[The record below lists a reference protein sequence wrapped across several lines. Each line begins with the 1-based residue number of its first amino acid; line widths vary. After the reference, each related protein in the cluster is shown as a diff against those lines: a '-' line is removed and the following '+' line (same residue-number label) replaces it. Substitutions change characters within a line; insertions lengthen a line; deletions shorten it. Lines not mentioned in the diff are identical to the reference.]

1 MATTDDPE
9 LTERRGPYADGPPA
23 EDLVVEIP
31 SLDGFGLA
39 EVRRIVVVV
48 LVLVGSVAF
57 RIVRDLRRLRPPL
70 RASIA
75 ALASE
80 GVVDG
85 FERLGPTFVK
95 VGQLIASAPG
105 VFPPVLADAALRC
118 LDDVP
123 PFDGGTARRVVEED
137 LGAPVHELF
146 ASFDERPLA
155 AASIGQ
161 VHGCTLRDGRQAVVK
176 LQRPGIRE
184 RMTTDLRILHRLA
197 VVLHRRTATGRNAN
211 AVGLIEDL
219 HTNTCREL
227 VPALEAHRQ
236 DRYRKALAASG
247 DNPGITVPEVYWDHC
262 GPRVICMERMR
273 GVPLDDFA
281 AIRSRGADGALVLRR
296 VVKAWLEA
304 CVVDGLFHGDVHA
317 GNVWLLDD
325 GRASFLDFG
334 IMGELDEPWR
344 DLIRSLF
351 LSTAIDGD
359 FSHLARSFKA
369 VGAFPDDV
377 GSDEEVGLRMQLV
390 FGPIVD
396 APLLEVSLGAVLKNV
411 VDLMDRYSAGAGTP
425 KELLLVIKQ
434 LLYFER
440 YAAELAPDWT
450 IAKDLYLVRNLFP
463 TEVAARVAELGI
475 TLPD

>member
-1 MATTDDPE
+1 MTATDDPE
-9 LTERRGPYADGPPA
+9 LTPGRGRYADGPPA
-23 EDLVVEIP
+23 DDLVVEVP
-31 SLDGFGLA
+31 SLEGFGVA

-48 LVLVGSVAF
+48 AVLVVAVIGRIAADVVHRRRVAWGSM
-57 RIVRDLRRLRPPL
+57 
-70 RASIA
+70 A

-80 GVVDG
+80 GAVDG

-118 LDDVP
+118 LDEVP
-123 PFDGGTARRVVEED
+123 PFDGATARAVVEED
-137 LGAPVHELF
+137 LGVPIDLLF
-146 ASFDERPLA
+146 SFFDERPLA

-161 VHGCTLRDGRQAVVK
+161 VHGCTLRDGREAVVK
-176 LQRPGIRE
+176 LQRPDIRAQ
-184 RMTTDLRILHRLA
+184 MTTDLRILHRFA
-197 VVLHRRTATGRNAN
+197 GVLHRRTATGRNAN

-236 DRYRKALAASG
+236 DRYRKALAAG
-247 DNPGITVPEVYWDHC
+247 GNVGVTVPRVHWDHC
-262 GPRVICMERMR
+262 GPRVICMERMW
-273 GVPLDDFA
+273 GVPLDDFE
-281 AIRSRGADGALVLRR
+281 AIRARGADGALILRR

-304 CVVDGLFHGDVHA
+304 CVTEGLFHGDVHA
-317 GNVWLLDD
+317 GNLWLLND

-351 LSTAIDGD
+351 RSTAIDGD

-369 VGAFPDDV
+369 VGAFPADV

-390 FGPIVD
+390 FGPVVD
-396 APLLEVSLGAVLKNV
+396 APLLDVSLGTVLKNV
-411 VDLMDRYSAGAGTP
+411 VDLMDQYSGGAGTP
-425 KELLLVIKQ
+425 KELLLIIKQ

-440 YAAELAPDWT
+440 YAAELAPEWV

-463 TEVAARVAELGI
+463 AEVEARVAERGL

>member
-1 MATTDDPE
+1 M
-9 LTERRGPYADGPPA
+9 
-23 EDLVVEIP
+23 VEIP
-31 SLDGFGLA
+31 SLDGFGLP
-39 EVRRIVVVV
+39 ELRRVVVV
-48 LVLVGSVAF
+48 VAVLVSAVA
-57 RIVRDLRRLRPPL
+57 VRLARDAGRLRRGRS
-70 RASIA
+70 AIA
-75 ALASE
+75 TVVSE
-80 GVVDG
+80 GIVDG

-118 LDDVP
+118 LDEVP
-123 PFDGGTARRVVEED
+123 PFDGATARRLVEED
-137 LGAPVHELF
+137 LGAPVGELF

-161 VHGCTLRDGRQAVVK
+161 VHGCTLRDGREAVVK
-176 LQRPGIRE
+176 LQRPGIRVQ
-184 RMTTDLRILHRLA
+184 MTTDLRVLHRFA
-197 VVLHRRTATGRNAN
+197 RTLHRRTALGRNAN
-211 AVGLIEDL
+211 VVGLIEDL

-227 VPALEAHRQ
+227 VPALEAFRQ
-236 DRYRKALAASG
+236 DRYRAALAATG
-247 DNPGITVPEVYWDHC
+247 DNDGVTVPRVHWDHC

-273 GVPLDDFA
+273 GVPLDDFG
-281 AIRSRGADGALVLRR
+281 AIRARGADGALILRR

-304 CVVDGLFHGDVHA
+304 CVDDGLFHGDVHA
-317 GNVWLLDD
+317 GNLWLLDD

-351 LSTAIDGD
+351 RSTAIDGD

-369 VGAFPDDV
+369 VGAFPADV
-377 GSDEEVGLRMQLV
+377 GSDDEVGLQMRLV
-390 FGPIVD
+390 FGPVVD
-396 APLLEVSLGAVLKNV
+396 APLFEVSLGTVLKSV
-411 VDLMDRYSAGAGTP
+411 VGLMDQYSGGAGTP
-425 KELLLVIKQ
+425 KELLLIIKQ

-440 YAAELAPDWT
+440 YSAELAPDWI

-463 TEVAARVAELGI
+463 DEVAAKVRAEGI

>member
-1 MATTDDPE
+1 MAATDEPE
-9 LTERRGPYADGPPA
+9 LRGRRSPYADGPPA

-31 SLDGFGLA
+31 SLEGFGLP
-39 EVRRIVVVV
+39 EVRRIVVVAVV
-48 LVLVGSVAF
+48 LAASIVA
-57 RIVRDLRRLRPPL
+57 RVARSLPALRRPV
-70 RASIA
+70 A
-75 ALASE
+75 AWLATAASE

-123 PFDGGTARRVVEED
+123 PFDGATARAVVEED
-137 LGAPVHELF
+137 LGAPIDELF
-146 ASFDERPLA
+146 ASFDEEPLA

-161 VHGCTLRDGRQAVVK
+161 VHGCTLRDGREAVVK
-176 LQRPGIRE
+176 LQRPGIRA
-184 RMTTDLRILHRLA
+184 RMTTDLRILHRFA
-197 VVLHRRTATGRNAN
+197 RVLHHRTATGRNAN
-211 AVGLIEDL
+211 ALGLIEDL

-236 DRYRKALAASG
+236 DRYRSALAASG
-247 DNPGITVPEVYWDHC
+247 DNTGVTVPEVHWDHC

-281 AIRSRGADGALVLRR
+281 TIRRRGADGALVLRR

-304 CVVDGLFHGDVHA
+304 CIVDGLFHGDVHA

-351 LSTAIDGD
+351 RSTAIDGD

-369 VGAFPDDV
+369 VGAFPADV

-390 FGPIVD
+390 FGPVVE
-396 APLLEVSLGAVLKNV
+396 APLLEVSLGTVLKNV
-411 VDLMDRYSAGAGTP
+411 VDLMDQYAGGAGTP
-425 KELLLVIKQ
+425 KELLLIIKQ

-440 YAAELAPDWT
+440 YAAELAPDWI

-463 TEVAARVAELGI
+463 DEVARKVEQLGI